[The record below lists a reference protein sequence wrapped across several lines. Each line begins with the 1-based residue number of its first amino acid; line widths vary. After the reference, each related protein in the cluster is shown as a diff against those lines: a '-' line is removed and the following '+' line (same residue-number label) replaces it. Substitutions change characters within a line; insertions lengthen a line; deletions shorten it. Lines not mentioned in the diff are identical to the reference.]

1 MRTHS
6 MPFVDICLMR
16 APSAEGERVHAMQV
30 ESRLSLPEEVLIEDE
45 ALRDGLQIEK
55 RIFSVD
61 EKLALIS
68 AIADAGV
75 RRIQVGSFVHPKW
88 VPQMANTDE
97 LFSRLPP
104 REGVTYS
111 ALVLNRTG
119 LDRAVKTGVKHL
131 LISVSASETHSR
143 KNANKSVAEAL
154 ADIKPTIE
162 EALAAGIAVRA
173 GIQSVLGCGYEG
185 RIPLDRV
192 LSIARQYG
200 EIGVQEIN
208 IADTAGL
215 ANPRQVFEAVNAIR
229 DAVPIGT
236 KLSLH
241 LHDTRGLGLANLY
254 AGLLAGVATFD
265 AAVGGLGGCPFIPA
279 ATGDRGCSVRT
290 AGDGCRNRYRLAQ
303 ALQDRQH
310 LRTDA
315 GPSAPEPH
323 GSPEQRGG
331 GCRMNS
337 QSQTH
342 TDMRGSQ

>member
-1 MRTHS
+1 MQAER
-6 MPFVDICLMR
+6 
-16 APSAEGERVHAMQV
+16 PS
-30 ESRLSLPEEVLIEDE
+30 SLPNAVLIEDE

-55 RIFSVD
+55 RMFSVD
-61 EKLALIS
+61 EKLALIA

-111 ALVLNRTG
+111 ALVLNRAG
-119 LDRAVKTGVKHL
+119 LDRAVKARVKHL
-131 LISVSASETHSR
+131 SISVSASETHSW

-154 ADIKPTIE
+154 AGIKPTIE
-162 EALAAGIAVRA
+162 AALGSGIAVRA
-173 GIQSVLGCGYEG
+173 GIQSALGCGYEG

-200 EIGVQEIN
+200 EVGVHEIN

-215 ANPRQVFEAVNAIR
+215 ANPRQVFDAATAVAG
-229 DAVPIGT
+229 AVPAGT

-241 LHDTRGLGLANLY
+241 LHDTRGLGLANMC
-254 AGLLAGVATFD
+254 AGLLAGVTTFD

-279 ATGDRGCSVRT
+279 ASGNIATEDAVF
-290 AGDGCRNRYRLAQ
+290 
-303 ALQDRQH
+303 ALQEMDVETGIDWARLCEITKTLEQM
-310 LRTDA
+310 LGRRL
-315 GPSAPEPH
+315 PSRMARLTEAREVAPPIV
-323 GSPEQRGG
+323 R
-331 GCRMNS
+331 
-337 QSQTH
+337 SQTH
-342 TDMRGSQ
+342 NDT

>member
-1 MRTHS
+1 
-6 MPFVDICLMR
+6 
-16 APSAEGERVHAMQV
+16 MQA

-55 RIFSVD
+55 RMFSVG
-61 EKLALIS
+61 EKLAFIS

-97 LFSRLPP
+97 LFDHLPP
-104 REGVTYS
+104 RDGVTYS
-111 ALVLNRTG
+111 ALVLNRAG

-131 LISVSASETHSR
+131 SISVSASETHSR

-173 GIQSVLGCGYEG
+173 GIQSALGCGYEG
-185 RIPLDRV
+185 RVPLDRV

-200 EIGVQEIN
+200 EIGVHEIN

-215 ANPRQVFEAVNAIR
+215 ANPSQVFEAVSAIR
-229 DAVPIGT
+229 GVVPAGT

-241 LHDTRGLGLANLY
+241 LHDTRGLGLANMY

-279 ATGDRGCSVRT
+279 ATGNIASED
-290 AGDGCRNRYRLAQ
+290 AAF
-303 ALQDRQH
+303 ALQEMGVETRIDWTKLCKIANSFEQMLGRRLPSRMAH
-310 LRTDA
+310 LNDA
-315 GPSAPEPH
+315 AEAAA
-323 GSPEQRGG
+323 
-331 GCRMNS
+331 
-337 QSQTH
+337 
-342 TDMRGSQ
+342 

>member
-1 MRTHS
+1 
-6 MPFVDICLMR
+6 
-16 APSAEGERVHAMQV
+16 MQADG
-30 ESRLSLPEEVLIEDE
+30 RLSFPKEVMIEDE

-55 RIFSVD
+55 RVFSVD

-97 LFSRLPP
+97 LVSRLPP

-111 ALVLNRTG
+111 ALVLNRAG
-119 LDRAVKTGVKHL
+119 LDRAARVGVKHL
-131 LISVSASETHSR
+131 SISVSASETHSR
-143 KNANKSVAEAL
+143 KNANKSVSDAL

-162 EALAAGIAVRA
+162 QALAAGIAVRA
-173 GIQSVLGCGYEG
+173 GIQSALGCGYEG

-200 EIGVQEIN
+200 EIGVHEIN

-215 ANPRQVFEAVNAIR
+215 ANPRQVFDAVTAIG
-229 DAVPIGT
+229 DAVPAGT

-241 LHDTRGLGLANLY
+241 LHDTRGLGLANMY
-254 AGLLAGVATFD
+254 AGLLAGVTTFD

-279 ATGDRGCSVRT
+279 ASGNIATEDAAFALQEMGVETGIDWTGLCEVTRTFEHLLGRRLPSRMAHLNEAADATTRT
-290 AGDGCRNRYRLAQ
+290 A
-303 ALQDRQH
+303 
-310 LRTDA
+310 
-315 GPSAPEPH
+315 
-323 GSPEQRGG
+323 
-331 GCRMNS
+331 
-337 QSQTH
+337 QSQTRN
-342 TDMRGSQ
+342 DI

>member
-1 MRTHS
+1 MQ
-6 MPFVDICLMR
+6 
-16 APSAEGERVHAMQV
+16 AEWR
-30 ESRLSLPEEVLIEDE
+30 SSFPKEVLIEDE
-45 ALRDGLQIEK
+45 ALRDGLQNEK
-55 RIFSVD
+55 RMFSVD

-119 LDRAVKTGVKHL
+119 LDRALKAGVKHL
-131 LISVSASETHSR
+131 SISVSASETHSR

-162 EALAAGIAVRA
+162 QALAAGIAVRA
-173 GIQSVLGCGYEG
+173 GIQSALGCGYEG

-200 EIGVQEIN
+200 EIGVHEIN

-215 ANPRQVFEAVNAIR
+215 ANPRLVFEAVNAMR
-229 DAVPIGT
+229 GAVPTGT

-241 LHDTRGLGLANLY
+241 LHDTRGLGLANMY
-254 AGLLAGVATFD
+254 AGLLAGVTTFD

-279 ATGDRGCSVRT
+279 ASGNISTEDAAVRI
-290 AGDGCRNRYRLAQ
+290 AGDGRRNRYRLDQ

-315 GPSAPEPH
+315 RPSASEPH
-323 GSPEQRGG
+323 GSLERGG
-331 GCRMNS
+331 RGCRLNKPIS
-337 QSQTH
+337 DTQRH
-342 TDMRGSQ
+342 LKRGSNDQATDF